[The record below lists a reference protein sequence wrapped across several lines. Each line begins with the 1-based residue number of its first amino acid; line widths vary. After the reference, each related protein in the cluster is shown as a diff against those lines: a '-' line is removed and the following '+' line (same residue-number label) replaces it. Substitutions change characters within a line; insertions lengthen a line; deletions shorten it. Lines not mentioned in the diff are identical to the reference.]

1 MYYRHGGRPGSFYRS
16 ITIYEPLRRESYPFK
31 ALIDAHVRVEVW
43 SQDGYVLSPF
53 QGEGSTNPIQF
64 RARLCGVFSL
74 KFWLELSTEDMDK
87 ALENIQINEYNNRKI
102 VISTKQGTPLRV
114 QLPRMYMPFGVS
126 GFTPEVGPTKYNV
139 DFAIKGYDE
148 EESYMK
154 KFYETLRQLEGAI
167 IDAVVEQSETIFGSQ
182 MTKEDLLP
190 MFNSNVK
197 ESPGREPKFRI
208 KVDTTMEDQI
218 KANVFD
224 ADKNPIRDEATNG
237 LYARNSGHAIVELN
251 SVYFLNR
258 KFGCTWKLHQLIV
271 YEPQNLKGFQFII

>member
-1 MYYRHGGRPGSFYRS
+1 M
-16 ITIYEPLRRESYPFK
+16 
-31 ALIDAHVRVEVW
+31 DAA
-43 SQDGYVLSPF
+43 
-53 QGEGSTNPIQF
+53 I
-64 RARLCGVFSL
+64 
-74 KFWLELSTEDMDK
+74 
-87 ALENIQINEYNNRKI
+87 ENLQINKYNNRKI
-102 VISTKQGTPLRV
+102 VISTKQGTPFRV

-126 GFTPEVGPTKYNV
+126 GFTPEVGPTKYNI
-139 DFAIKGYDE
+139 DFAIKGWDE

-154 KFYETLRQLEGAI
+154 KFYDSLRKLENAI
-167 IDAVVEQSETIFGSQ
+167 IDAVVEQSDDIFGST
-182 MTKEDLLP
+182 MTKEELLP

-208 KVDTTMEDQI
+208 KVDTNVEEQI

-224 ADKNPIRDEATNG
+224 GDKNPKKDDVTNG

-258 KFGCTWKLHQLIV
+258 KFGCTWKLNQLVV